1 MAFKMLA
8 YHLKKALK
16 FYFIT
21 DDSVADF
28 PAAEQVRTALQAGA
42 TMIQYRN
49 KSFAARFWEEV
60 VTVRDIC
67 KCNGVPLIVNDN
79 LLLAKAVEA
88 DGIHLGQDDEDP
100 ALARSFLG
108 PQAIVGLSISTLTE
122 LSQSNLAPCD
132 YIGTGPV
139 FQTQT
144 KGDAKAVIGLEGLH
158 TVAQASPI
166 PVVAIGG
173 INQTNA
179 EACFTQGASGI
190 ALISAVTRAQDPMQN
205 ALQLAAACGCAPRN
219 DLTSPWQD
227 EFALIKKLV
236 KHAPADLY
244 LKVPPGDDACLLETI
259 SNPVITTDTQKEGV
273 HFRFQWQT
281 PHEVGHK
288 AVEITFSD
296 LAASFAKPVALF
308 VNLTLPSYITDTT
321 AEALYA
327 GIQQALKKYDCV
339 LGGGNISAGRQLSLD
354 LFAVGR
360 GHDTLFPSR
369 SNALPGY
376 GLYCT
381 GPLGLARA
389 GLECL
394 VRKDPNFKDLIAGF
408 KAPAAR
414 FDAAQVL
421 AANKV
426 NCVIDISDGL
436 AGDAKH
442 IAEASGIAIEF
453 DLTSCPLD
461 PNLIAFCQKYLLEIE
476 EVVLAGGEDYE
487 LLFACRPETFE
498 KVQNDLPDAYPVGRC
513 LTFKDKYLVNLTA
526 GIESFQHGQR

>member
-1 MAFKMLA
+1 MAFKMLTD
-8 YHLKKALK
+8 HIQKALK

-21 DDSVADF
+21 DDNATDF
-28 PAAEQVRTALQAGA
+28 PVIEQVRTALKAGA

-49 KSFAARFWEEV
+49 KSFTARCWEEV
-60 VTVRDIC
+60 VAVRDIC

-79 LLLAKAVEA
+79 LLLAKAVGA
-88 DGIHLGQDDEDP
+88 DGVHLGQDDEDP

-122 LSQSNLAPCD
+122 LKQNDLTPCD

-139 FQTQT
+139 FETST
-144 KGDAKAVIGLEGLH
+144 KEDAKAVIGLEGLK
-158 TVAQASPI
+158 TVAQASPV

-179 EACFTQGASGI
+179 ESCLAQGAAGV
-190 ALISAVTRAQDPMQN
+190 AVISAVTRAKNPLQN
-205 ALQLAAACGCAPRN
+205 ALKLAAACGCAPR
-219 DLTSPWQD
+219 TEVASPWQD

-236 KHAPADLY
+236 KHAPSDSY

-259 SNPVITTDTQKEGV
+259 ANPVITTDTQKEGV
-273 HFRFQWQT
+273 HFRLQWQT
-281 PHEVGHK
+281 PHEIGHK

-308 VNLTLPSYITDTT
+308 VNLTLPSDITDTT
-321 AEALYA
+321 VEALYA

-339 LGGGNISAGRQLSLD
+339 LGGGNISAGRRLSLD
-354 LFAVGR
+354 LFAVGQ
-360 GHDTLFPSR
+360 GPETVFPSR

-376 GLYCT
+376 GLYST
-381 GPLGLARA
+381 GPLGLAHA
-389 GLECL
+389 GLNCL
-394 VRKDPNFKDLIAGF
+394 VKKDTNFKDLIARF

-436 AGDAKH
+436 AGDARH

-461 PNLIAFCQKYLLEIE
+461 PNLIAFCQKYFLNIE

-487 LLFACRPETFE
+487 LLFACPPETFE
-498 KVQNDLPDAYPVGRC
+498 KVQNDLPNAYQVGRC
-513 LTFKDKYLVNLTA
+513 LPFKGKYLVNLPS
-526 GIESFQHGQR
+526 GIESFQHGRI